1 MELYISIRS
10 GELRLTPKNL
20 PFKRK
25 HALRFEWFLLLAF
38 MRRTQRATDGWVT
51 LAQIQKLPLWRAI
64 SKPNIG
70 TNVGRYASALRAE
83 GLEIL
88 DYKKLW
94 RGPYRLALDPTAI
107 HFDVPL
113 SRVATSLGCS
123 HRNERLYREKLLRFT
138 QLYSRA
144 SILLFKGKLNPKQR
158 RKGARLEISALAG
171 DRSMP
176 PDLRLLAYLTAAK
189 VLDRLGRLE
198 GAMKNLDDCESMVR
212 RTENPAMKARFY
224 LARSLHFYR
233 AGKYKQCK
241 ESIELAASQSTG
253 FSDLILA
260 GAIAD
265 RRGILASA
273 NYSRK
278 RLSRK
283 EEQLR
288 YEEALD
294 FLLQGLEA
302 RLLTEN
308 YDVIQASC
316 FNIGN
321 TLYRMGPEYLK
332 EAVEWIELSAKI
344 CKSMQVGR
352 YEAIAEIM
360 LAKFAYDSGKYKLF
374 LRWLSEA
381 ERIVEQADNVL
392 DRFRCFGLRALDAQR
407 QGNLKATKQFLVQA
421 RRLYFEKP
429 EFDWGYWD
437 SYFERR
443 FPEIWLN
450 VVKEFAASNVRRR
463 DHVR

>member
-1 MELYISIRS
+1 M
-10 GELRLTPKNL
+10 
-20 PFKRK
+20 
-25 HALRFEWFLLLAF
+25 
-38 MRRTQRATDGWVT
+38 
-51 LAQIQKLPLWRAI
+51 PL
-64 SKPNIG
+64 
-70 TNVGRYASALRAE
+70 
-83 GLEIL
+83 
-88 DYKKLW
+88 
-94 RGPYRLALDPTAI
+94 
-107 HFDVPL
+107 
-113 SRVATSLGCS
+113 
-123 HRNERLYREKLLRFT
+123 
-138 QLYSRA
+138 
-144 SILLFKGKLNPKQR
+144 
-158 RKGARLEISALAG
+158 
-171 DRSMP
+171 
-176 PDLRLLAYLTAAK
+176 DLRLLAYLTAAK

-198 GAMKNLDDCESMVR
+198 GAVKNLDDCESMVR
-212 RTENPAMKARFY
+212 RTENAAIKARFH

-233 AGKYKQCK
+233 AGKYKQCR

-253 FSDLILA
+253 FADLILA

-273 NYSRK
+273 KYSRK

-321 TLYRMGPEYLK
+321 TLYRMGPEHLK

-381 ERIVEQADNVL
+381 ERIVEQADNAL

-437 SYFERR
+437 SYFERH
-443 FPEIWLN
+443 FPEVWPN
-450 VVKEFAASNVRRR
+450 VVKEFAAYNLRLR